1 MKLFQIVTSD
11 GEFNGKFDIK
21 FSEDMNFGEGSD
33 IDFDDESLIEKWEI
47 LYCCGDQWCEE
58 NLTNIDEEI
67 IKKELFLIRDKVY
80 WTVKQD
86 DYLIK
91 IIDDEVV
98 KNRIFIRKADR
109 EIYESIKKSEGDL
122 KGSSNMELFLI
133 AMMLGYNKKGKQGL
147 KGVNSTAT
155 DGFVRIASFPE
166 DAWYVIKSIAVY
178 EEEYIEVLLSNNK
191 MFDIAEKYAIVGIQE
206 LEKLYFE
213 NEHNFLKRME
223 KLLIDEFDVQRIKN
237 DIVVEEVVE

>member
-58 NLTNIDEEI
+58 NPTNIDEEI

-98 KNRIFIRKADR
+98 KNRIFIRKA
-109 EIYESIKKSEGDL
+109 IVKFMNQLKKV
-122 KGSSNMELFLI
+122 K
-133 AMMLGYNKKGKQGL
+133 
-147 KGVNSTAT
+147 
-155 DGFVRIASFPE
+155 
-166 DAWYVIKSIAVY
+166 VI
-178 EEEYIEVLLSNNK
+178 
-191 MFDIAEKYAIVGIQE
+191 
-206 LEKLYFE
+206 
-213 NEHNFLKRME
+213 
-223 KLLIDEFDVQRIKN
+223 
-237 DIVVEEVVE
+237 